1 MIYEKNC
8 YCFFKFHESQQKQHC
23 SLTETALLQ
32 NDLQCIESI
41 QIDLKLFKAWPD
53 QTLLI
58 AFFIFFGSV
67 AFQKKYR
74 LQTSELINYLGVYK
88 LTLHRGVFKLLFG

>member
-53 QTLLI
+53 QMLLI
-58 AFFIFFGSV
+58 AFFIFL
-67 AFQKKYR
+67 A
-74 LQTSELINYLGVYK
+74 L
-88 LTLHRGVFKLLFG
+88 